1 MNVVMLSPHF
11 PPNFWPFSARAK
23 EAGLTVLGL
32 ADAPYESLNPELRA
46 GLTEYYRVENLG
58 NYDELLRALGYFT
71 HRHGKLDR
79 LDSFNE
85 YWLETEARLR
95 EDFNIFGL
103 RPRDMDRVKKKSVMK
118 ACFERAGINVARG
131 RVCRD
136 EASLRAFIAEV
147 GFPVV
152 AKPDVG
158 VGAAK
163 TYKLTHD
170 GEVAQYLATKPPE
183 DYIVE
188 EFIAGRIV
196 TYDGLA
202 NAQGEVVLDSSLEY
216 SRSVMDVV
224 NEDSDV
230 YYYMTRSIAP
240 DLLAAGRAVAKAFEV
255 RERFFH
261 FEFFRRDDGSLVA
274 LEVNMRPPGGLSVD
288 MFNYAN
294 DMDVF
299 REWVRVLGAEPVS
312 HAPPRAYFCAYAGRK
327 DRIAYAWSQERVLR
341 DFASLIVHQQ
351 RIEDVF
357 SAAIG
362 NQGYLLRHADLGVV
376 LEAAKAIQARN

>member
-1 MNVVMLSPHF
+1 MNIVMLSPHF

-23 EAGLTVLGL
+23 EAGHAVLGL
-32 ADAPYESLNPELRA
+32 ADAPYETLKPELRA
-46 GLTEYYRVENLG
+46 GLTEYYRVADLG

-71 HRHGKLDR
+71 HRYGKLDR
-79 LDSFNE
+79 LDSFSE

-103 RPRDMDRVKKKSVMK
+103 RPRDMDRVKKKSAMK
-118 ACFERAGINVARG
+118 ACFQRAGIAVARG

-136 EASLRAFIAEV
+136 ETSLRAFIEEV

-163 TYKLTHD
+163 TYKLTSD
-170 GEVAQYLATKPPE
+170 AELGNYLATKPPE

-196 TYDGLA
+196 TYDGLTDA
-202 NAQGEVVLDSSLEY
+202 EGNVVLDSSLEY

-230 YYYMTRSIAP
+230 YYYTTRAIAP
-240 DLLAAGRAVAKAFEV
+240 DLLAAGRAVAKAFAV

-261 FEFFRRDDGSLVA
+261 FEFFRRDDESLVA

-294 DMDVF
+294 DMDLF
-299 REWVRVLGAEPVS
+299 REWARVLGGTGVS
-312 HAPPRAYFCAYAGRK
+312 QAPPRPYFCAYAGRK
-327 DRIAYAWSQERVLR
+327 DRIAYRLSHDQVRK
-341 DFASLIVHQQ
+341 DFAPLLVHQQ
-351 RIEDVF
+351 RIDDVF

-362 NQGYLLRHADLGVV
+362 NQGYLLRHADLGPV
-376 LEAAKAIQARN
+376 LDAAKAIQARA